1 MPEATRLVF
10 PLLAAAI
17 LVAVTCYPNG
27 APGRDCWTERPLHG
41 DFMPSH
47 GDSPYEIKLTKIDPT
62 KDPDT
67 YTPGEII
74 SGALLSLSLSVSVC
88 LSRSLSLS
96 HFGIYVCVYFCYD

>member
-74 SGALLSLSLSVSVC
+74 SGALLSLSLCLC
-88 LSRSLSLS
+88 LSVSLSLS